1 VVILA
6 SAKDG
11 NGSLTG
17 KSLFSEPAALS
28 RNPAADSMLDGRLP
42 FPVSRNFV
50 MTSFGQVGKQ
60 SGAFALVIGIPAIRI
75 TSISG

>member
-1 VVILA
+1 MAPSPEKA
-6 SAKDG
+6 SFP
-11 NGSLTG
+11 NL
-17 KSLFSEPAALS
+17 LLS
-28 RNPAADSMLDGRLP
+28 PVTQAADSMLDGRLP